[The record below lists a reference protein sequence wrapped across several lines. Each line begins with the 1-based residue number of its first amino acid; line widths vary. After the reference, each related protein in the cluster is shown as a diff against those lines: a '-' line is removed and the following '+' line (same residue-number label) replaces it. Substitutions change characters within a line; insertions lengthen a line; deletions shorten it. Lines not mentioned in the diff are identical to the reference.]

1 MHALGT
7 RWTRVSNNFHTCFKH
22 DFDIIQTRVGVIHL
36 RFRHVLYM
44 GGTCFFKHVIEVCDA
59 CVACFV
65 ELRLTSF
72 TRNARRNYYESRDAT
87 VDDTKIA
94 TTKLDE
100 APSTGNSVL
109 YKSTS
114 MIPRIDLS

>member
-1 MHALGT
+1 M
-7 RWTRVSNNFHTCFKH
+7 SNTYHTCFKH
-22 DFDIIQTRVGVIHL
+22 DFDIIQTRVGVLHL
-36 RFRHVLYM
+36 KFRHVLYM
-44 GGTCFFKHVIEVCDA
+44 GGTCVFKHVIEVCHA

-72 TRNARRNYYESRDAT
+72 IRNARRNYYESCDAT
-87 VDDTKIA
+87 VVDIKIA

-100 APSTGNSVL
+100 TPSTGNSVL